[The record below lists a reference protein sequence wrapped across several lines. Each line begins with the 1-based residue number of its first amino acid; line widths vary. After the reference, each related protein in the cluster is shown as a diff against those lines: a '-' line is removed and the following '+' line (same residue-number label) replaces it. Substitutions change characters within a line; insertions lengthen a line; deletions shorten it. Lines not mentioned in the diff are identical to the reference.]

1 MMPIRKPFI
10 GKQLLLAT
18 LVLTGLT
25 VVSPQAA
32 NAQWAVFDGANYAE
46 LGSIWG
52 QNVSMGVK
60 MAQELQQGLML
71 YNNAVQ
77 IYGVASQEAS
87 YLRNKQILL
96 AVGFL
101 AQHAMI
107 PGQPGWDRALTATAG
122 IAYAGTVWQQ
132 MTARGAMN
140 SMQAINS
147 RIQLADSFGA
157 SMLNSIG
164 SCNAAAQQTNGSLSS
179 LEQMAID
186 LSPSANTRANQANLN
201 NMGQTQALRVQQCQ
215 QNIQQQQAQLQMLHA
230 LAQREQDQ
238 AIYNMRTADAATRSQ
253 LTTSNTANDIAS
265 LVDR

>member
-1 MMPIRKPFI
+1 MPIRKPFI
-10 GKQLLLAT
+10 GKHLLLAT

-32 NAQWAVFDGANYAE
+32 NAQFAVFDASNWAMMGQ
-46 LGSIWG
+46 IWNSDISTG
-52 QNVSMGVK
+52 IK
-60 MAQELQQGLML
+60 MSQELQQGLML

-87 YLRNKQILL
+87 YLRNKQILM

-107 PGQPGWDRALTATAG
+107 PGQPNWDRALTATAG
-122 IAYAGTVWQQ
+122 ITYAGTVWQQ
-132 MTARGAMN
+132 MTARGAIN
-140 SMQAINS
+140 SMQAIKS
-147 RIQLADSFGA
+147 RIQLADSFGV
-157 SMLNSIG
+157 SMLNSVG
-164 SCNAAAQQTNGSLSS
+164 SCNAAAQQTNGALSS

-186 LSPSANTRANQANLN
+186 LTPSANTRANQANLN

-215 QNIQQQQAQLQMLHA
+215 QNIQQQQAKLQMLHA
-230 LAQREQDQ
+230 MAQREHDQ

-253 LTTSNTANDIAS
+253 LTTSNTANDINS